1 MDEETFS
8 MRFEQQRTA
17 LWTRGC
23 ILISGVALLVL
34 VIMLGRLYR
43 VHQRPI
49 LNVSC
54 LRINPNTA
62 SQASLVRLGGIG
74 RARAL
79 DIIHYRQTHRQEG
92 PVFRSPQDLEQIRGI
107 GPKTSAKLSPWLTFD
122 DN

>member
-8 MRFEQQRTA
+8 TRLHQQRTA

-23 ILISGVALLVL
+23 ILTLGVALLAVAM
-34 VIMLGRLYR
+34 MLGRLYV
-43 VHQRPI
+43 VHRRPI
-49 LNVSC
+49 LDVNP

-62 SQASLVRLGGIG
+62 SQASLVRLSGIG

-79 DIIHYRQTHRQEG
+79 DIIHYRQSHAQEG